1 MAAQPNAQTQDHGA
15 ARAEAPRLPKAC
27 GYCHNCNITVDDHI
41 VFCEPFCRQQWHH
54 ERGAGPAPVR

>member
-1 MAAQPNAQTQDHGA
+1 MAAQPHVETQEAVGVEE
-15 ARAEAPRLPKAC
+15 ARRLPKAC
-27 GYCHNCNITVDDHI
+27 GYCHNCNIGVDDHI